1 MRAVAKVQEAGL
13 IVAASVR
20 DVDGSEEGVFD
31 FVFVAGGDAE
41 IRKQITRLR
50 GDVGAVVLET
60 AVAGEIAELGGGDGR
75 GIALRAERVGI
86 GGEKTLLGIVVDL
99 AGVGFGAAYLV
110 MPVFAGGE
118 IPAGAGTENM
128 LAVALIE
135 IGRFEERLAG
145 DAGDAVVVAK
155 S

>member
-1 MRAVAKVQEAGL
+1 M
-13 IVAASVR
+13 
-20 DVDGSEEGVFD
+20 
-31 FVFVAGGDAE
+31 
-41 IRKQITRLR
+41 R
-50 GDVGAVVLET
+50 GDVGAVVLEC
-60 AVAGEIAELGGGDGR
+60 AVAGEIAELSGGDGR
-75 GIALRAERVGI
+75 GIGLRAESVGI
-86 GGEKTLLGIVVDL
+86 GGEKALHGIVVHL
-99 AGVGFGAAYLV
+99 ARVGFAAADLV